1 MLEITLNALEFVL
14 EGSELLGLTVA
25 FHKTWQLA
33 SSSPQSTTSNLVL
46 LSMSWINFR
55 RCLLYWKLARRGEE
69 WLSNSINS
77 NAFYTPRARLSILN
91 PLVHDCLSVLKDKLL
106 MGMEGEES
114 RMRQIETTPPPS
126 TGSWTGT
133 TLTHCLVIS
142 ELTKFKMKA
151 CGI

>member
-1 MLEITLNALEFVL
+1 MAACIKFSAKHNIKSRVTFYELDQFQEMFALLEA
-14 EGSELLGLTVA
+14 G
-25 FHKTWQLA
+25 Q
-33 SSSPQSTTSNLVL
+33 
-46 LSMSWINFR
+46 
-55 RCLLYWKLARRGEE
+55 ARRGKE

-133 TLTHCLVIS
+133 TLTYCLVIS